1 MRLLAK
7 AIGWADAGAPFAL
20 IAPGPHWRPK
30 RTPEMPDVVNG
41 KRMSAVD
48 IANAA
53 GVTTEM
59 VSSYRRQ
66 MESRISNQG
75 LIRSTSVAMTMSF
88 VSTNM

>member
-1 MRLLAK
+1 MQANAYQFLKCTNADKAHPVCQLLE
-7 AIGWADAGAPFAL
+7 
-20 IAPGPHWRPK
+20 
-30 RTPEMPDVVNG
+30 TENG
-41 KRMSAVD
+41 KRMLAVD